1 MKKRLFLGI
10 LPALLILSACN
21 GGVQQIE
28 DKNIFLEDTLAHE
41 EIFGGEETGNR
52 DLKPYRLNDDP
63 VTHPDSDASI
73 GVQFFIDDKGT
84 VDEFDDMVSIRF
96 VAAVTFNES
105 NITPTNAVW
114 TRTVSSPDGTTFPKD
129 TGTYECEKAYKK
141 LNSGGAVYTIE
152 QFNGAQEPDT
162 SYTHFVV
169 YTLRNIPKVTYAN
182 YYVSAYLTL
191 SDGLSQTTKAIAV
204 SVDANEKYTYV
215 PNLGTAFIDGT
226 FSSTPRKISATSVRT
241 NVDDTDKADFV
252 GVKLSKNDTFVIKEF
267 YNTKLYV
274 KGASSLLKGQD
285 NPIRHYFEPST
296 NLVNTIFDGGT
307 YDLHFNKFDELWAE
321 NIKDVSHST
330 RYLYY
335 SYQSGDEAWRP
346 SQWWE
351 NNDCWTAMWIW
362 GDGQTSKWVTFAD
375 DGDGF
380 FKSTE
385 PVNVSLYT
393 GMSMVRLYYGANKTK
408 VLNWDYKQQQTE
420 NDSLPS
426 SSSNNDCV
434 YICRNGDG
442 QNVYTSWGTR
452 TYL

>member
-28 DKNIFLEDTLAHE
+28 DNNIFLEDTLAHE

-84 VDEFDDMVSIRF
+84 VDESDDMVSIRF

-129 TGTYECEKAYKK
+129 TGTYECKKAYKK

-204 SVDANEKYTYV
+204 SVNGNEKYTYNPFEGKFFMV
-215 PNLGTAFIDGT
+215 GSWSDSIIEPTTVREGENKASFENKVLSAG
-226 FSSTPRKISATSVRT
+226 SS
-241 NVDDTDKADFV
+241 
-252 GVKLSKNDTFVIKEF
+252 FVIKEF
-267 YNTKLYV
+267 YNTKLEVHRYSTKRGNVSDYYLADGSGSFVTNYYGEYNFYLKYV
-274 KGASSLLKGQD
+274 EDSPGVGHNELYTKAKVYSRQYFVDLGLVTWWTNQGAKPELYVYKNAQGS
-285 NPIRHYFEPST
+285 NPKVEEFIKLEQISDT
-296 NLVNTIFDGGT
+296 NIWKTPGNV
-307 YDLHFNKFDELWAE
+307 DL
-321 NIKDVSHST
+321 T
-330 RYLYY
+330 RYAYAIVARRNPENLNT
-335 SYQSGDEAWRP
+335 
-346 SQWWE
+346 WW
-351 NNDCWTAMWIW
+351 NQTPDISINDY
-362 GDGQTSKWVTFAD
+362 D
-375 DGDGF
+375 DGSIKNCIKVKDSSEQESN
-380 FKSTE
+380 KKDYAWET
-385 PVNVSLYT
+385 
-393 GMSMVRLYYGANKTK
+393 RL
-408 VLNWDYKQQQTE
+408 
-420 NDSLPS
+420 
-426 SSSNNDCV
+426 
-434 YICRNGDG
+434 
-442 QNVYTSWGTR
+442 
-452 TYL
+452 